1 MVPVRDG
8 IHALWRGGTVKRSAA
23 TMAEEF
29 SRPDL
34 LLISD
39 LKQALRHPGCPLCRV
54 LRNADLHYLRVFL
67 REGKDDGRMLLR
79 LLASWGLCAGHAGAL
94 VHLEPVEHGDGLGM
108 GTLYDWLL
116 DQARRRLEDLRR
128 VLGPGDRAVS
138 PQWGRRPSAWNAQAG
153 RKPRQRMERA
163 LHRLA
168 RTNPCPACE
177 AHQRY
182 AEYVVQGFL
191 QALEPA
197 AGLPVIQKM
206 YLASEGLCLP
216 HWRTVLDLRPSAEV
230 RQLVIG
236 KQREVVTGLK
246 AALDA
251 NLERGAAE
259 EILEGNQ
266 EREPAFARTL
276 AAVAGA
282 TTWKPPEG

>member
-1 MVPVRDG
+1 MRDG
-8 IHALWRGGTVKRSAA
+8 IYAPWEGGTVKRSAA
-23 TMAEEF
+23 TMEEEF

-34 LLISD
+34 LLVSD
-39 LKQALRHPGCPLCRV
+39 LKQALRQPGCFLCRV

-79 LLASWGLCAGHAGAL
+79 LLTSWGLCAGHAGAL
-94 VHLEPVEHGDGLGM
+94 VYLEPVEQGDGLGM

-116 DQARRRLEDLRR
+116 DQARRRLEDLRQ
-128 VLGPGDRAVS
+128 VLGPADRAVS

-153 RKPRQRMERA
+153 RKPRQQVARA
-163 LHRLA
+163 LRRLA
-168 RTNPCPACE
+168 RTTPCPACE

-191 QALEPA
+191 RALEPA
-197 AGLPVIQKM
+197 AGLSVIQEM

-216 HWRTVLDLRPSAEV
+216 HWQGILDLRPSAEV
-230 RQLVIG
+230 RKLITG

-251 NLERGAAE
+251 DLERGVAVE
-259 EILEGNQ
+259 VFEGNQ
-266 EREPAFARTL
+266 KREPAFARAL
-276 AAVAGA
+276 QAVAGA
-282 TTWKPPEG
+282 TIWKPPEG